1 MYRGSNLI
9 LDSLPSCQEFQDF
22 CAQFPDPTN
31 KASTN
36 KLVGSLATLFGIS
49 LNKSLSNQ
57 ILTFVASS
65 PAKAMEIESDLTT
78 LVGPRSFVSYPQRE
92 RLPQVSED
100 PDRQID
106 GMQIES
112 LEAILTGRTSLL
124 VTTIRAMQE
133 RILIP
138 ESLENLSVTL
148 KVGSEFG
155 FSRLVQCLGERGF
168 KKSSLVEEIGQ
179 YSVRGGVID
188 VFSFGS
194 REPFRV
200 EFDYERISS
209 IRFFDVLSQRSDE
222 IVPEVHLLPVSF
234 VDRFT
239 AEPSSFSHHSLIEIL
254 PGNSI
259 LFNLVETPWEKMLR
273 DGWNKTATMK
283 EHLLNENIESLPIED
298 LVLRPETASEKLE
311 NFPRVDLCST
321 SKLSLDIASEP
332 PPEINRD
339 MKLLIS
345 FLEEANKSQ
354 HKCLI
359 YCDNINQVERLEE
372 ILGGQ
377 KKIPDGTLLLVG
389 SLSKGFSLGTS
400 NPPLHVFTHREIF
413 NRPKNPPRTR
423 RFRGSSPLQSL
434 SQLKPGD
441 YVVHRDHGVGIFKKL
456 DQVKIREQTFESL
469 AIEYAAEEVLQVPMH
484 KLNLVEKWGSS
495 IGDDQPP
502 NLHRIGGK
510 KWNTLK
516 KRTTDHIEK
525 ITVDLL
531 RIYAE
536 RKTIKGHAF
545 PADTKW
551 QKEME
556 SSFLHEDTPDQ
567 RVVTKEV
574 KTDME
579 SCTPMDRL
587 ICADVGYGKTEIAIR
602 AAFKAVQDGKQVAVL
617 VPTTI
622 LAEQHY
628 ETFRGRLSTYPVN
641 INLISRLTKPKKQ
654 KHILDKV
661 ASSRIDLI
669 IGTHR
674 LLSKDV
680 SIPNL
685 GLLIIDEEQRFGV
698 RHKEKLKELK
708 TSVDVLTLTA
718 TPIPRTMQL
727 SLSGIRNLSLIQTPP
742 QNRMPILTYTLPWSD
757 SVLSQ
762 ALQRELDRGGQTF
775 FLHNLVSEIQDIAS
789 EVQRLLPEARI
800 AIAHGQMPA
809 KDLNEVMQSF
819 IKHQIDILIC
829 SSIIENGL
837 DVPNAN
843 TVVINRADQ
852 FGLSQLHQIRGR
864 VGRSHRRAYCYLI
877 TPDKMKKET
886 SRRLKTLTEYTELG
900 SGFAVALRD
909 LKLRGAGNLLGGD
922 QSGFAH
928 AVGIST
934 YVKLLE
940 ETAARIS
947 NPIGRKQYPPTDIST
962 SQMAYLPD
970 NYIADSSQ
978 KLELYSRISKLRK
991 LEEAELLQE
1000 EILDRFGKLPDRV
1013 ENLFLITQLRILG
1026 QKIGIETLLFQDKK
1040 VRLNFNPEV
1049 LPKLTSLEEAFS
1061 QGEIN
1066 VEIRRLTPL
1075 SIVLR
1080 PTKDCN
1086 LLEETLRS
1094 IETLI
1099 EE

>member
-311 NFPRVDLCST
+311 NFPRVGFCST

-332 PPEINRD
+332 LPEINRD

-400 NPPLHVFTHREIF
+400 NPPLHVLLT
-413 NRPKNPPRTR
+413 
-423 RFRGSSPLQSL
+423 
-434 SQLKPGD
+434 
-441 YVVHRDHGVGIFKKL
+441 
-456 DQVKIREQTFESL
+456 
-469 AIEYAAEEVLQVPMH
+469 
-484 KLNLVEKWGSS
+484 EK
-495 IGDDQPP
+495 
-502 NLHRIGGK
+502 
-510 KWNTLK
+510 
-516 KRTTDHIEK
+516 
-525 ITVDLL
+525 
-531 RIYAE
+531 
-536 RKTIKGHAF
+536 
-545 PADTKW
+545 
-551 QKEME
+551 
-556 SSFLHEDTPDQ
+556 FL
-567 RVVTKEV
+567 
-574 KTDME
+574 
-579 SCTPMDRL
+579 
-587 ICADVGYGKTEIAIR
+587 
-602 AAFKAVQDGKQVAVL
+602 
-617 VPTTI
+617 
-622 LAEQHY
+622 
-628 ETFRGRLSTYPVN
+628 
-641 INLISRLTKPKKQ
+641 
-654 KHILDKV
+654 
-661 ASSRIDLI
+661 ID
-669 IGTHR
+669 
-674 LLSKDV
+674 
-680 SIPNL
+680 
-685 GLLIIDEEQRFGV
+685 
-698 RHKEKLKELK
+698 
-708 TSVDVLTLTA
+708 
-718 TPIPRTMQL
+718 
-727 SLSGIRNLSLIQTPP
+727 
-742 QNRMPILTYTLPWSD
+742 
-757 SVLSQ
+757 
-762 ALQRELDRGGQTF
+762 
-775 FLHNLVSEIQDIAS
+775 
-789 EVQRLLPEARI
+789 
-800 AIAHGQMPA
+800 
-809 KDLNEVMQSF
+809 
-819 IKHQIDILIC
+819 
-829 SSIIENGL
+829 
-837 DVPNAN
+837 
-843 TVVINRADQ
+843 
-852 FGLSQLHQIRGR
+852 
-864 VGRSHRRAYCYLI
+864 
-877 TPDKMKKET
+877 
-886 SRRLKTLTEYTELG
+886 LKTLREQDA
-900 SGFAVALRD
+900 FV
-909 LKLRGAGNLLGGD
+909 
-922 QSGFAH
+922 
-928 AVGIST
+928 
-934 YVKLLE
+934 
-940 ETAARIS
+940 
-947 NPIGRKQYPPTDIST
+947 
-962 SQMAYLPD
+962 
-970 NYIADSSQ
+970 
-978 KLELYSRISKLRK
+978 
-991 LEEAELLQE
+991 
-1000 EILDRFGKLPDRV
+1000 DRPHC
-1013 ENLFLITQLRILG
+1013 
-1026 QKIGIETLLFQDKK
+1026 K
-1040 VRLNFNPEV
+1040 VYH
-1049 LPKLTSLEEAFS
+1049 S
-1061 QGEIN
+1061 
-1066 VEIRRLTPL
+1066 
-1075 SIVLR
+1075 
-1080 PTKDCN
+1080 
-1086 LLEETLRS
+1086 
-1094 IETLI
+1094 
-1099 EE
+1099 